1 MPEERF
7 DAVVVGSGFGGSV
20 VAQRL
25 ADAGLDVLVLERG
38 KAYPPGSFPRRPR
51 EMRDNFWDP
60 SEGLHGMFDVW
71 SFRHIEA
78 LVSSGLGGGSLIYA
92 NVLIRKDPKWFV
104 HDGGPEE
111 GYEHWPV
118 TREDL
123 DPHYDNVEPMLGAQS
138 YPLDRAPY
146 ADTSK
151 TLAMR
156 EAAGRLGL
164 RWCLPK
170 LAVSFAGPGQE
181 PGVPI
186 PEPEG
191 NLHGRPRYTCRLC
204 GECDIG
210 CNYGS
215 KNTLDYNYLSAAK
228 RLGAEIR
235 TRCEVRSF
243 APEGNGH
250 VVRYVEHDPA
260 REGRRT
266 NTGRLPERTVRAD
279 RLVLS
284 AGTLGTTYLLL
295 RNRAAFP
302 GIGSPLGTRFCG
314 NGDLL
319 AGLVN
324 AQRPGGSPRF
334 IDASRGPVI
343 TSAMRMGDA
352 LDGDGSTGRGFY
364 LEDGGYPGFVDWL
377 LEATDAPGQL
387 RRLATFA
394 THRLWAY
401 VTGSPKSNLSARIRS
416 LFGSGRLSGSSLPM
430 LGMGRDIPDGRMTL
444 RRKYL
449 DVDWSLGSSSAYFD
463 RLRRTMSDVA
473 EALGGELSDNPL
485 WYLGRVITVHALGG
499 CPMGRH
505 DREGVVDA
513 HGAVFNHP
521 GLYVAD
527 GSVMPGPVGP
537 NPSLTI
543 AAMADRTAD
552 RIIAD
557 HRGRAG

>member
-1 MPEERF
+1 MPEERV
-7 DAVVVGSGFGGSV
+7 DAVIVGSGFGGSV

-25 ADAGLDVLVLERG
+25 AEEGLGVLVLERG
-38 KAYPPGSFPRRPR
+38 KPYPPGAFPRRPR
-51 EMRDNFWDP
+51 EMRNNFWDP

-71 SFRHIEA
+71 SFRNLEA
-78 LVSSGLGGGSLIYA
+78 VVASGLGGGSLIYA
-92 NVLIRKDPKWFV
+92 NVLIRKDERWFV
-104 HDGGPEE
+104 HDGPPGR
-111 GYEHWPV
+111 GHEHWPV
-118 TREDL
+118 TRADL
-123 DPHYDNVEPMLGAQS
+123 DPHYDRVEPMLGGRP
-138 YPLDRAPY
+138 YPLGDAPY
-146 ADTSK
+146 DGTPK

-156 EAAGRLGL
+156 EAAERLGIEW
-164 RWCLPK
+164 RLPA
-170 LAVSFAGPGQE
+170 LAVSFAGPGEQ
-181 PGVPI
+181 PGVPVL
-186 PEPEG
+186 EPEG

-204 GECDIG
+204 GECDVG

-215 KNTLDYNYLSAAK
+215 KNTLDFNYLSAAA
-228 RLGAEIR
+228 RRGAEIR
-235 TRCEVRSF
+235 TRCEVRGF
-243 APEGNGH
+243 APDGGGY

-260 REGRRT
+260 REGRKT
-266 NTGRLPERTVRAD
+266 NTGRLPERIVRTD

-302 GIGSPLGTRFCG
+302 GIGPALGTRFCG

-319 AGLVN
+319 AGLVD
-324 AQRPGGSPRF
+324 ARLPDGRPRF

-364 LEDGGYPGFVDWL
+364 LEDGGYPGFVDWM
-377 LEATDAPGQL
+377 LEATDAPGQF
-387 RRLATFA
+387 RRLVSFA
-394 THRLWAY
+394 VDRAWAY
-401 VTGSPKSNLSARIRS
+401 VTGSPKSNLSARLQS

-430 LGMGRDIPDGRMTL
+430 LAMGRDVPDGRMTL
-444 RRKYL
+444 RRRYL
-449 DVDWSLGSSSAYFD
+449 DVDWSLGSSERYFE
-463 RLRRTMSDVA
+463 RVRATMSDVA
-473 EALGGELSDNPL
+473 EALGGELGDL
-485 WYLGRVITVHALGG
+485 LLYLGRVITVHALGG
-499 CPMGRH
+499 CPMGR
-505 DREGVVDA
+505 DAREGVVDA

-543 AAMADRTAD
+543 AALADRTAD

-557 HRGRAG
+557 HRGTAG